1 MKQLEQDMAAMM
13 GDAQKESG
21 TSDNKDFQDT
31 VEQGADA
38 FAKQLEDSG
47 VPPGDFLKQLL
58 AEVMA
63 EEGGGGSGGG
73 GGKDT
78 TPSASAKGNAN
89 TAATAEGTPESFND
103 AIQRTMNRMQES
115 GDKATA
121 AANDSDDVPD
131 EMLLQLLKA
140 LESSS
145 GGNDDDIQKMFMGFM
160 EKMSSKD
167 ILYEPMKELEGKF
180 EPWIAEKQ
188 AKKEL
193 SEEDIK
199 RYQMQTRIVKEVVA
213 KFEEDGYSDSDS
225 KCREWVWEKM
235 QEVCSLLCPC
245 HARPLSYRKLTP
257 ADAKRRKSPRRT
269 HPQSS
274 YGHERRT
281 GGGLAPGMRPAI
293 MIWLSN
299 IYSII
304 PRLNVCTCHGDS
316 GSNTILHFGITVH
329 IPISRSIPL
338 FTNAHGVISIYINRH
353 RINPTLTQTPFNAI
367 PVQ

>member
-63 EEGGGGSGGG
+63 EEGGGGGGG
-73 GGKDT
+73 GGSSGSGGGKD
-78 TPSASAKGNAN
+78 TPSASAKTNAN
-89 TAATAEGTPESFND
+89 TAATAEETPESFND

-193 SEEDIK
+193 SEEDVK

-235 QEVCSLLCPC
+235 QEVCFSTYMC
-245 HARPLSYRKLTP
+245 HACPSRYRIT
-257 ADAKRRKSPRRT
+257 DSRRCKTQEIPPTNSSPILLRT
-269 HPQSS
+269 
-274 YGHERRT
+274 
-281 GGGLAPGMRPAI
+281 
-293 MIWLSN
+293 
-299 IYSII
+299 
-304 PRLNVCTCHGDS
+304 
-316 GSNTILHFGITVH
+316 
-329 IPISRSIPL
+329 
-338 FTNAHGVISIYINRH
+338 
-353 RINPTLTQTPFNAI
+353 
-367 PVQ
+367 

>member
-58 AEVMA
+58 SEVMA
-63 EEGGGGSGGG
+63 EEGGSGSGSAGSAGGGG

-78 TPSASAKGNAN
+78 PSASAKANTNAN
-89 TAATAEGTPESFND
+89 TAATAEETPESFND

-121 AANDSDDVPD
+121 AANDNDDVPD

-193 SEEDIK
+193 SEEDVK

-235 QEVCSLLCPC
+235 QEVCFST
-245 HARPLSYRKLTP
+245 LSV
-257 ADAKRRKSPRRT
+257 S
-269 HPQSS
+269 
-274 YGHERRT
+274 
-281 GGGLAPGMRPAI
+281 
-293 MIWLSN
+293 
-299 IYSII
+299 
-304 PRLNVCTCHGDS
+304 
-316 GSNTILHFGITVH
+316 F
-329 IPISRSIPL
+329 IPIEL
-338 FTNAHGVISIYINRH
+338 QDTD
-353 RINPTLTQTPFNAI
+353 
-367 PVQ
+367 

>member
-63 EEGGGGSGGG
+63 EEGGGGGGSGS

-89 TAATAEGTPESFND
+89 TAATAEGTPGSFND

-245 HARPLSYRKLTP
+245 HACPLSYRKLTP

-299 IYSII
+299 IY
-304 PRLNVCTCHGDS
+304 
-316 GSNTILHFGITVH
+316 NTTFECLYLSWRFWI
-329 IPISRSIPL
+329 
-338 FTNAHGVISIYINRH
+338 
-353 RINPTLTQTPFNAI
+353 
-367 PVQ
+367 